1 MSSRNLHRNRIFT
14 SEVAYIIMSEQRKF
28 LISVSAA
35 AAAVF
40 LLVFF
45 RSVPSGSL
53 WKGYRIVY
61 AAEEC
66 SENDVMKFLS
76 DAGCRDIVNFSSQT
90 VPLGLS
96 PRTPEVSLAAADAD
110 SSGYLSKR
118 DNYFFDR
125 SGKYRVYYIPERN
138 VKEAEKAA
146 AAMDEA
152 GISAGIDTQ
161 TGYPFIVPA
170 VCVLFAVFLC
180 IVSVHPIVTACGSV
194 LPVLFSFCMP
204 FYAGGAAVC
213 LFLYALY
220 LAQQVWGRSGAF
232 MFVLKYIPSVLF
244 AGAAAAV
251 AVFSSLKGGLLF
263 IAAAAGTCGA
273 LNALRIAEKRRDGRY
288 SFVPVMIRPAGMTQ
302 IFTVNARRAVTVCAS
317 AICLL
322 IAGSLLFGRINAS
335 GEPDIQLPSSHGG
348 GIGGNLPSLDDYV
361 SWCWNAETLPYR
373 SIAGNDSGRKER
385 KPKDG
390 DTVVFP
396 AYEDSAE
403 GITET
408 DKKLVY
414 DGSYRAETLMK
425 IDSLQ
430 FPAVEKVLKEQG
442 KASHAGYASSGSG
455 GGGAGSMLLMTLALA
470 VPVFFMFYA
479 RRKSRKEIWSRK

>member
-1 MSSRNLHRNRIFT
+1 
-14 SEVAYIIMSEQRKF
+14 MSEQRKF
-28 LISVSAA
+28 LISVSVA

-96 PRTPEVSLAAADAD
+96 PQTPEVSLAETDTD

-118 DNYFFDR
+118 NNYFFDR
-125 SGKYRVYYIPERN
+125 SGKYRVYYVPERN

-161 TGYPFIVPA
+161 TGYPFIVPV
-170 VCVLFAVFLC
+170 VCLFFAVFLC
-180 IVSVHPIVTACGSV
+180 IVSVHPLVTACGSV

-220 LAQQVWGRSGAF
+220 LVQQVWGRSGAF
-232 MFVLKYIPSVLF
+232 MFIVKYIPSVLF

-263 IAAAAGTCGA
+263 IASAAGTCGA
-273 LNALRIAEKRRDGRY
+273 LNVLRIAEKRRDGRY
-288 SFVPVMIRPAGMTQ
+288 SFVPVMIRPAEMTQ
-302 IFTVNARRAVTVCAS
+302 MCTVNTRRAVTVCAS

-322 IAGSLLFGRINAS
+322 IAGSLLFGRITAS
-335 GEPDIQLPSSHGG
+335 GAHDVQLPSSHGG

-373 SIAGNDSGRKER
+373 SIAGNSSGRKER

-390 DTVVFP
+390 DIVVFP

-414 DGSYRAETLMK
+414 DGTYRAETLKK

-442 KASHAGYASSGSG
+442 DVSHAGYASSGSG
-455 GGGAGSMLLMTLALA
+455 GGGTAGMLIMMFALA

-479 RRKSRKEIWSRK
+479 RRKNRKEIWSRK